1 MEAVFNHIERL
12 KGKPHHV
19 RKHLSLLYAAVAAG
33 LVAFVWLAINLSTGA
48 FAIANSN
55 FADSTTQ
62 TPVATVPASGTAGL
76 AGAAG
81 ASADESAP
89 AHIEIVN
96 TTPAPAPKAEPT
108 TIPF

>member
-19 RKHLSLLYAAVAAG
+19 KKHLSLLYAAVAAG
-33 LVAFVWLAINLSTGA
+33 AIALVWLAINLSTGA
-48 FAIANSN
+48 FAIANST
-55 FADSTTQ
+55 FAESTTQ
-62 TPVATVPASGTAGL
+62 APVVAVPASGGAGL

-81 ASADESAP
+81 ASADENAP

-96 TTPAPAPKAEPT
+96 TTPAPAAKAEPT